1 VVDTKHFN
9 AFEMTEGSFT
19 VAVRNWQKLEKCEER
34 NVCLKIRS
42 VGSIH
47 SSILTFTVVFSLAIM
62 MEFRLEMFS
71 IVSMVHFVGDIIIVN
86 STTNFEESIVAVQVS
101 SSAYKKITTIV
112 DCVFCFFCLQFDS
125 RPLIYQINE

>member
-1 VVDTKHFN
+1 MVDTKHFN

-101 SSAYKKITTIV
+101 SSAYKKLQLSSIA
-112 DCVFCFFCLQFDS
+112 FSAFFACNLTVG
-125 RPLIYQINE
+125 P